1 MFYII
6 DSYFAMQDPSAYPP
20 QPYQPPPPTYDAQ
33 QCLTVEPQPAEVQVA
48 IIVT

>member
-1 MFYII
+1 
-6 DSYFAMQDPSAYPP
+6 MQDPSAYPP

-33 QCLTVEPQPAEVQVA
+33 QYLSMEPQPAGVQVA